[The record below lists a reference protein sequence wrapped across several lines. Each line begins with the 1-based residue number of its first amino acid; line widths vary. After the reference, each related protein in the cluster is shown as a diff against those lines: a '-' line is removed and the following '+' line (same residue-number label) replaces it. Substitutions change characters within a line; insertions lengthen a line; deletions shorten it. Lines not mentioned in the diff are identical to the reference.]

1 MIETLKQKI
10 NKLSKNKKLL
20 TLVLVVVLFG
30 LFLPIY
36 TRAFSLKEAAAFL
49 GNLSLSGAVT
59 ATGYSLD
66 GQAAAWASVIAPIA
80 AVFIPLMGM
89 LMSAAI
95 DISINLIGPFLES
108 YGVLYI
114 WKISRDLSNVVLVFI
129 LLYTA
134 INLVIDRAVG
144 GDPKKIISGVIVVAM
159 LINFSGFIVR
169 ASVDVSNT
177 IAYEFYKKVS
187 NDNHYFAIGM
197 NFVKNSQAGSGIWGL
212 IVKPVKWVTGNSDPA
227 SYDPP
232 SEPGRYA
239 VRVVGQAIFFVV
251 LFLVFLI
258 IGLLFI
264 FRTVAIIGLFIFS
277 PFGILSYAIPNAS
290 KKIAGWTDSLMKQ
303 LFFAPIMMFL
313 LYAVMKIAEQGNDIL
328 TAINQQIDKMD
339 TSYFTDMAY
348 IVALNTAGQL
358 LYFAIIAGL
367 LIKSISWA
375 KDMGAIGVD
384 FAKKYASGAL
394 GLAAAGGI
402 AIGKYGG
409 KKALETNTGKNIAS
423 KFNSKF
429 NNWYGG
435 TSKTARL
442 TRMIDRTPVG
452 EKVRAFAKNPI
463 LGTAGGV
470 NKFSAGLLG
479 DGNFVDE
486 KMIEQMSKIAETS
499 KKSYER

>member
-80 AVFIPLMGM
+80 AGFIPLMGM

-232 SEPGRYA
+232 SEPGQYA

-303 LFFAPIMMFL
+303 LFFAPL
-313 LYAVMKIAEQGNDIL
+313 
-328 TAINQQIDKMD
+328 
-339 TSYFTDMAY
+339 
-348 IVALNTAGQL
+348 
-358 LYFAIIAGL
+358 
-367 LIKSISWA
+367 
-375 KDMGAIGVD
+375 
-384 FAKKYASGAL
+384 
-394 GLAAAGGI
+394 
-402 AIGKYGG
+402 
-409 KKALETNTGKNIAS
+409 
-423 KFNSKF
+423 
-429 NNWYGG
+429 
-435 TSKTARL
+435 
-442 TRMIDRTPVG
+442 
-452 EKVRAFAKNPI
+452 
-463 LGTAGGV
+463 
-470 NKFSAGLLG
+470 
-479 DGNFVDE
+479 
-486 KMIEQMSKIAETS
+486 
-499 KKSYER
+499 